1 MAGVLAWRAAGGDRR
16 AGLGARGVRG
26 EGGGERWGADAARGE
41 VRMRGVLVRGEPQG
55 SPFFVRVLRGD
66 WRWLGS
72 RGSVFQTGLPLWTGY
87 RGSEDPRLLRDRPTD
102 GAAWTAKIYA
112 GFMG

>member
-41 VRMRGVLVRGEPQG
+41 VRMRGVLVKGEPQG
-55 SPFFVRVLRGD
+55 SPFFVRSA
-66 WRWLGS
+66 W
-72 RGSVFQTGLPLWTGY
+72 GLEAVKVTRVSLK
-87 RGSEDPRLLRDRPTD
+87 D
-102 GAAWTAKIYA
+102 
-112 GFMG
+112 

>member
-66 WRWLGS
+66 WRRLLPFPSMRAALW
-72 RGSVFQTGLPLWTGY
+72 GLPCHPICPATVKILFRTFTLQKA
-87 RGSEDPRLLRDRPTD
+87 RG
-102 GAAWTAKIYA
+102 GQ
-112 GFMG
+112 